1 MTPSRPGRT
10 VAALAALALAA
21 ITPAISAPAVAASGD
36 STTINLLGIT
46 DLHGH
51 IDRVE
56 SNGTVS
62 EAGAVTLACEVA
74 AARSADA
81 STLFVS
87 NGDNVG
93 GSAYTSSILDDEPT
107 ISILNAIGLDVT
119 STGNHEF
126 DKGITDLADRI
137 IPELDAP
144 VLSANVTGNSVLDS
158 EGDGNG
164 TWVKTVNGVKVGFV
178 GVVTDELPS
187 LVSKS
192 ALSGLTVSP
201 SIATAN
207 ARATELKES
216 GEADVVVVLA
226 HEDADIYGSELNGD
240 VDAVFG
246 GHTHVPY
253 AQTITGT
260 DGNAIAVV
268 QADHYGLKLGRISLT
283 VTEAAD
289 GTKSVTAQ
297 AAENED
303 LTQSD
308 CTTDAYGVAA
318 LVSQADADAA
328 TEGSKTIATLATDFN
343 RGTNTGS
350 TGSSDAGSNRSTES
364 TASNLIA
371 DSFQSWLASDIAP
384 TADHYVGLMNPG
396 GVRADYAAGELTS
409 GEAYQVQPFGNEM
422 AYATYT
428 GAQLKTVLAE
438 QWQPTTTRAALT
450 LGVSSNAKVVID
462 QAAADE
468 LEGYFTQISSGAATA
483 DSLADAI
490 TAARAKVISSVTIDG
505 ETLSDTDSVAIA
517 SNSFLLAGGDS
528 FTTLG
533 DVSMTN
539 TGQLD
544 RDVTS
549 EYLQAEQPLSAS
561 YTKRQTGLTSSTAD
575 GTTTVRLTGLSF
587 TPTAEQTADGA
598 AKSVTA
604 TVPTTD
610 GSTATLTAVDVDR
623 TVTSGLPETGQAS
636 LPLTV
641 PADAAT
647 HACPGSSSSS
657 SNIELCATVTLTVT
671 SNAGEATGTHTV
683 EVPADDT
690 ATTDPTP
697 TPTTEPSAE
706 PSTQPRVEPSAEPSA
721 APSASP
727 TAEPITEPSASPSAS
742 TAPTATPCAT
752 PTATSTHPSKGH
764 HKGDGSTRPG
774 RGKGHG
780 RSVHRGPWFS
790 PVWPGLGLGRH

>member
-62 EAGAVTLACEVA
+62 EPGAVTLACEVA

-226 HEDADIYGSELNGD
+226 HEDADIYGSEFNGD

-297 AAENED
+297 AAEDED

-384 TADHYVGLMNPG
+384 SADHYVGLMNPG

-657 SNIELCATVTLTVT
+657 SNIELCATVTLIVT
-671 SNAGEATGTHTV
+671 SNAGEATGTYTV

-706 PSTQPRVEPSAEPSA
+706 PSTQPTVEPSAEPSA
-721 APSASP
+721 A
-727 TAEPITEPSASPSAS
+727 
-742 TAPTATPCAT
+742 

-764 HKGDGSTRPG
+764 HKGHGSTRPG

>member
-21 ITPAISAPAVAASGD
+21 ITPAIAAPAVAATGD
-36 STTINLLGIT
+36 TTTINLLGIT

-56 SNGTVS
+56 SNGKVS
-62 EAGAVTLACEVA
+62 EPGAVTLACEVA
-74 AARSADA
+74 VARNADA

-107 ISILNAIGLDVT
+107 ISILNAMGLDVT

-126 DKGITDLADRI
+126 DQGITDLAGRI

-144 VLSANVTGNSVLDS
+144 VLSANVTGSSVLDS

-216 GEADVVVVLA
+216 GKADVVVVLA
-226 HEDADIYGSELNGD
+226 HEDADIYGKELNGD

-253 AQTITGT
+253 AQTITGD
-260 DGNAIAVV
+260 DGNEIAVV
-268 QADHYGLKLGRISLT
+268 QADHYGLKLGEISLT
-283 VTEAAD
+283 LTENAD
-289 GTKSVTAQ
+289 GTKDVTART
-297 AAENED
+297 AENKD
-303 LTQSD
+303 LTTSD

-350 TGSSDAGSNRSTES
+350 TDSSDAGSNRSTES

-371 DSFQSWLASDIAP
+371 DSFQSWLAGDIKP

-428 GAQLKTVLAE
+428 GARLKTVLAE
-438 QWQPTTTRAALT
+438 QWQPTTTRAALM
-450 LGVSSNAKVVID
+450 LGVSGNVKVVVD
-462 QAAADE
+462 QTAADE

-483 DSLADAI
+483 GSLADAI
-490 TAARAKVISSVTIDG
+490 AAARAKVISSVTIDG
-505 ETLSDTDSVAIA
+505 ATLADTDSVAIA
-517 SNSFLLAGGDS
+517 SNTFLLAGGDS
-528 FTTLG
+528 FTALG
-533 DVSMTN
+533 DSSMTD

-549 EYLQAEQPLSAS
+549 AYLKAEQPLSAS
-561 YTKRQTGLTSSTAD
+561 YAKRQTGLTSSTAD

-598 AKSVTA
+598 ARSVTA
-604 TVPTTD
+604 TVPTTG
-610 GSTATLTAVDVDR
+610 GSTTTLATVDIDR
-623 TVTSGLPETGQAS
+623 TVTSGRPETGQAS
-636 LPLTV
+636 LSFAV

-657 SNIELCATVTLTVT
+657 SNIEPCATVTLTVM
-671 SNAGEATGTHTV
+671 SNPGEATGTYTV
-683 EVPADDT
+683 EVPAYDA

-697 TPTTEPSAE
+697 APTAEPSAEPTAEPTTEPSAE
-706 PSTQPRVEPSAEPSA
+706 PTAQPTT
-721 APSASP
+721 
-727 TAEPITEPSASPSAS
+727 TASASPSA
-742 TAPTATPCAT
+742 APTATPR
-752 PTATSTHPSKGH
+752 HPSTGH
-764 HKGDGSTRPG
+764 HKAPHKGHGSTRPG
-774 RGKGHG
+774 HGHKTP
-780 RSVHRGPWFS
+780 RSHGPSSRRSPWFG

>member
-62 EAGAVTLACEVA
+62 EPGAVTLACEAA

-226 HEDADIYGSELNGD
+226 HEDADIYGSEFNGD

-297 AAENED
+297 TAENED

-462 QAAADE
+462 QATADE

-610 GSTATLTAVDVDR
+610 GSTATLTTVDVDR

-671 SNAGEATGTHTV
+671 SNAGEATGTYTV

-706 PSTQPRVEPSAEPSA
+706 PSTQPTVEPSAEPSA

-727 TAEPITEPSASPSAS
+727 TVEPTTEPSASPSAS
-742 TAPTATPCAT
+742 TAPTASPSAT

-764 HKGDGSTRPG
+764 HKGHGSTRPG

>member
-62 EAGAVTLACEVA
+62 EPGAVTLACEVA
-74 AARSADA
+74 AARSGDA

-450 LGVSSNAKVVID
+450 LGVSSNVKVVID

-505 ETLSDTDSVAIA
+505 ETLSDTDPVAIA

-671 SNAGEATGTHTV
+671 SNAGEATGTYTV

-706 PSTQPRVEPSAEPSA
+706 PSTQPTVEPSAEPSA

-727 TAEPITEPSASPSAS
+727 TAEPTTEPSASPSAS
-742 TAPTATPCAT
+742 TAPTAFPSAT

-764 HKGDGSTRPG
+764 HKGHGSTRPG